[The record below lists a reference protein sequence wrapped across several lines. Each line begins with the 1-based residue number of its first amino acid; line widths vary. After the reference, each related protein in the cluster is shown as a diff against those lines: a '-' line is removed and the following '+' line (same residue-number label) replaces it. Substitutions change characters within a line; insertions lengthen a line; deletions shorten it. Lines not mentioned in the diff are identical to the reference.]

1 MAGGGGETVC
11 KPLKVGLVGT
21 GSISNRH
28 LAAYLEHPDRLE
40 LTAVCDVVEGAARE
54 YAKRAGVDNVYV
66 RFDDMLHNA
75 DIDAVDICTSHDQH
89 APQTIAAAGAGK
101 HVLVEK
107 SMANT
112 LQSCRDMI
120 EAADNAR
127 VTLMVGQ
134 QLRYS
139 PEARVVKRFID
150 EGNLGHIQ
158 AVRTHV
164 MTMATRKPW
173 MNDAKYGGGILMLN
187 SVHHIDLLRYYVG
200 NVTRVMGMRRSLY
213 PKMRNGA
220 EDLVAAT
227 IEFENGAIGNIFGN
241 WTTHLSPEPQSYIVF
256 GSDGTLHSTI
266 PETMERIERGAGSIM
281 TSLKPTERNHQGS
294 EIGTSIFRKTN
305 NKTSRTP
312 TFEPLLPIDIDLP
325 TTNPI
330 VNEILHFE
338 ECCRNGKEPLSSGR
352 DNIETMKMI
361 FGIFESSRTGRA
373 ISLQD
378 I

>member
-1 MAGGGGETVC
+1 MG
-11 KPLKVGLVGT
+11 KRLKIGLVGT

-40 LTAVCDVVEGAARE
+40 LTAVCDIVQDAADE
-54 YAKRAGVDNVYV
+54 YAKRAGVSNVYT
-66 RFDDMLHNA
+66 RFDDMIRNA

-89 APQTIAAAGAGK
+89 APQAIAAAAAGK

-107 SMANT
+107 SMADS
-112 LQSCRDMI
+112 LQNCRTMI
-120 EAADNAR
+120 EAAEMAA

-139 PEARVVKRFID
+139 PEARMVKQFID
-150 EGNLGHIQ
+150 EGNVGDIQ

-200 NVTRVMGMRRSLY
+200 NVNRVMGMRKSLY
-213 PKMRNGA
+213 PKMLNGA

-227 IEFENGAIGNIFGN
+227 LEFENGAIGNIFGN
-241 WTTHLSPEPQSYIVF
+241 WTTHLSPEPQSYVLF

-266 PETMERIERGAGSIM
+266 PETLERADRGAGSIIAASKI
-281 TSLKPTERNHQGS
+281 T
-294 EIGTSIFRKTN
+294 
-305 NKTSRTP
+305 NKTSKTP
-312 TFEPLLPIDIDLP
+312 AFESLLPVDVDLP

-338 ECCRNGKEPLSSGR
+338 ECCRTAREPLSSGK
-352 DNIETMKMI
+352 DNIETMKI
-361 FGIFESSRTGRA
+361 LFGIFESSRTGRA
-373 ISLQD
+373 IALQD
-378 I
+378 L